1 MRSDNGPEFTLKIFY
16 SSKNMVHPINFVNT
30 PQQNGV
36 AKRKHR
42 HLLNM
47 ARAMLI

>member
-1 MRSDNGPEFTLKIFY
+1 LSNKLQTFFHDHGILHECTY
-16 SSKNMVHPINFVNT
+16 VDT

-36 AKRKHR
+36 AERKHR

-47 ARAMLI
+47 ARCLCF